1 VTGNDGQQY
10 PPQEPAPEYWQQYP
24 DQYGQY
30 PPQQPA
36 YGYEPPQQ
44 QYTEPGYEY
53 GYDTGQY
60 PAGQYDTAPYDT
72 PAYDAAGYGTGQQ
85 QYQYTAV
92 QPGPAPVPAQEPAP
106 APDPVPEPAARVGA
120 VPEQRRFGSDE
131 FTFVDEEVEESEE
144 VIDWMKFSETRG
156 ERRDERR
163 RRLRAQAIA
172 LVVVLALAA
181 AGTVGYLWANGRL
194 FAATAATVAPDTT
207 REVFAVHLHDVVG
220 STDLVSTALL
230 VSDPAAHKGSILL
243 VPGGLAIPSEGGG
256 SLVQLASAVDTQG
269 PPAVRSGLNTLLGSD
284 VTSTWTLYTPYLQ
297 ILVDHLQG
305 ISVDA
310 DTTITQNGR
319 PLVTP
324 GTSTLNGAA
333 AIAYATYQGSGE
345 QASAQMSRYGQVLQ
359 AVISAMP
366 QDPTQA
372 ASDITA
378 MGALADPSLPDSQL
392 GAMLAVLSQDA
403 KAGDLQ
409 TQTLPVNAN
418 GSLGASADAMVKQL
432 LGGTVTSTGGQML
445 AARVS
450 VVNASGVAA
459 DGNLAGAAVVN
470 GGYDLV
476 PGTTTARTV
485 QAESTIS
492 YTDDA
497 RAADARQ
504 LAEDLDLPATAVRKV
519 TTTQNADLVV
529 VLGRDYHQG

>member
-24 DQYGQY
+24 DQYTQY

-36 YGYEPPQQ
+36 YGYEQQ
-44 QYTEPGYEY
+44 QYTAPGYEY

-60 PAGQYDTAPYDT
+60 PAEQYPADQYGTAPYE
-72 PAYDAAGYGTGQQ
+72 TGQQ
-85 QYQYTAV
+85 QYPYTAV
-92 QPGPAPVPAQEPAP
+92 QPQPGPAPEPIYEPVPVAA
-106 APDPVPEPAARVGA
+106 PEPAARPGA
-120 VPEQRRFGSDE
+120 GAEPRRFGSEE
-131 FTFVDEEVEESEE
+131 FTFVDEEAEESEE

-163 RRLRAQAIA
+163 RRLRTQAIA

-181 AGTVGYLWANGRL
+181 AGTVGYLWANGKL
-194 FAATAATVAPDTT
+194 FASAAATVAPDTT

-220 STDLVSTALL
+220 NTDLVSTALL
-230 VSDPAAHKGSILL
+230 ISDPASQKGSILL
-243 VPGGLAIPSEGGG
+243 VPGSLAIASEGGG

-305 ISVDA
+305 ISLDS
-310 DTTITQNGR
+310 DTTITQNGKA
-319 PLVTP
+319 LVSP
-324 GTSTLNGAA
+324 GTGTLNGAE

-345 QASAQMSRYGQVLQ
+345 EASAQMSRYGQVLQ

-378 MGALADPSLPDSQL
+378 MGALTDPSLSDAQL
-392 GAMLAVLSQDA
+392 GAMLAVLSKDA
-403 KAGDLQ
+403 KAGNLQ

-418 GSLGASADAMVKQL
+418 GSLGASADTMVKQL
-432 LGGTVTSTGGQML
+432 LGGTVTSTGGAML
-445 AARVS
+445 VARVS

-459 DGNLAGAAVVN
+459 DGNLADAAVVN

-476 PGTTTARTV
+476 PGTTTQQTA

-504 LAEDLDLPATAVRKV
+504 LAEDLNLPATAVRKV
-519 TTTQNADLVV
+519 TTAQNADLVV
-529 VLGRDYHQG
+529 VLGKDYHQG